1 MFKQTLVTEVIP
13 PLPPKILVKT
23 LRVLQLASQSIVFEI
38 CISIIVDRHILF
50 QPNIVTVA
58 DGGGDVGVSDTAVG
72 GSLTMVAVAG
82 IADTVAGED
91 IITIDG
97 NYYQ

>member
-1 MFKQTLVTEVIP
+1 M
-13 PLPPKILVKT
+13 
-23 LRVLQLASQSIVFEI
+23 
-38 CISIIVDRHILF
+38 DRHILF
-50 QPNIVTVA
+50 QPNIVTV